1 MAKGIKET
9 KELLRFVFSLTNAIK
24 ESYSD
29 GDLDFWDAKNFV
41 EPLSML
47 GDALDNID
55 EVLPELQDLDENE
68 ISELV
73 SYVLDELGIEINVP
87 DIPDAPPQVEVAK
100 QQVMQALDTGK
111 AVLQMVKMVK
121 G

>member
-1 MAKGIKET
+1 MATGIKET

-47 GDALDNID
+47 GDAIDNID

-73 SYVLDELGIEINVP
+73 TYVTEELGIEIKVP
-87 DIPDAPPQVEVAK
+87 VIPDAPAEVEVAR

>member
-1 MAKGIKET
+1 MATGIKET

-24 ESYSD
+24 ESFSD
-29 GDLDFWDAKNFV
+29 GDLDFWDVKNFV

-47 GDALDNID
+47 GDAIDNID
-55 EVLPELQDLDENE
+55 EVLPELKDLDENE

-73 SYVLDELGIEINVP
+73 SYVLDELGIQINVP
-87 DIPDAPPQVEVAK
+87 DIPDAPPQVEVAR
-100 QQVMQALDTGK
+100 QQVIQALDTGK
-111 AVLQMVKMVK
+111 AVLQMVNLIR